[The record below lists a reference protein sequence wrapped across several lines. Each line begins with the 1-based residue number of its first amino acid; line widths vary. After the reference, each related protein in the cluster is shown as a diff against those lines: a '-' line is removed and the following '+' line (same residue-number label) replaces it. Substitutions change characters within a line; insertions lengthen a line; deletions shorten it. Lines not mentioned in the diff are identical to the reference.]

1 MRPHRATFPDKELQC
16 EREHGGTP
24 QNRFDSCRFHFYNNL
39 LIQDDAIVI
48 LSKSAQKTINKVD
61 KPTAI
66 KLKKAFINIDN
77 GKGCIEPF
85 KPINKRRNTDNL
97 YRYKMDHYRII
108 FKKTVDDCI
117 IQSIT
122 TKTNTKFRRT
132 GCK

>member
-1 MRPHRATFPDKELQC
+1 M
-16 EREHGGTP
+16 
-24 QNRFDSCRFHFYNNL
+24 
-39 LIQDDAIVI
+39 I
-48 LSKSAQKTINKVD
+48 LSKSAQKTIKKVD

-66 KLKKAFINIDN
+66 KLQKAFINIDN

-85 KPINKRRNTDNL
+85 KPINKRRSADNL

>member
-1 MRPHRATFPDKELQC
+1 MFLYE
-16 EREHGGTP
+16 
-24 QNRFDSCRFHFYNNL
+24 
-39 LIQDDAIVI
+39 DDAIVI
-48 LSKSAQKTINKVD
+48 LSKSAQKMINKVD

-77 GKGCIEPF
+77 GKGYIEPV
-85 KPINKRRNTDNL
+85 KPIDRHRNTDNL
-97 YRYKMDHYRII
+97 YRYKMNHYRII

-122 TKTNTKFRRT
+122 TKTNTKFRST